1 MIDAQWLFF
10 ARPGDFS
17 KIIEYLAGS
26 ANKNPERALATLKR
40 AEANGYSK
48 PSEIMQI
55 PRISRQKEVEI
66 FMEKELRSVL
76 EKIIQSGGNYL
87 MWQGDQ

>member
-1 MIDAQWLFF
+1 
-10 ARPGDFS
+10 
-17 KIIEYLAGS
+17 
-26 ANKNPERALATLKR
+26 
-40 AEANGYSK
+40 
-48 PSEIMQI
+48 MQI

-66 FMEKELRSVL
+66 FMEKELRYVL